1 MILGGNE
8 VPSKSS
14 NMEGQRDEKSR
25 LSVKCLL
32 VAILMWWC
40 HLPDQCW
47 DLKAYFMLLHYRKM
61 RKIIV
66 PY

>member
-1 MILGGNE
+1 MILGGIE
-8 VPSKSS
+8 VPSKSG

-25 LSVKCLL
+25 LSVKGLL
-32 VAILMWWC
+32 VGILMWLC

-47 DLKAYFMLLHYRKM
+47 NLKAYFKLLHYRKLT
-61 RKIIV
+61 KIIV